1 MLRFCVLRTIS
12 VPVLMIAVALAT
24 SPARAQQTFECEDG
38 GLVTVLPGQ
47 LELMKRTD
55 PCVARHF
62 QQPPAA
68 ENMLGYDPYQ
78 PYQEIEQAPFEEPAP
93 AVSSLAP
100 TDAPLPSRK
109 PEETYI
115 AGFGPLGEGFRS
127 AGGEETGAAQPSAAE
142 IKSDYRNVHIINGG
156 SGPPR
161 FYQHTR

>member
-1 MLRFCVLRTIS
+1 MLRFSVLRTFS
-12 VPVLMIAVALAT
+12 VPALMISMVLAT
-24 SPARAQQTFECEDG
+24 SPAGAQQTFECEDG

-68 ENMLGYDPYQ
+68 ENLSDYEPYQ
-78 PYQEIEQAPFEEPAP
+78 PYQEMEQAPLEQPAP

-100 TDAPLPSRK
+100 TDVPLPSRK

-127 AGGEETGAAQPSAAE
+127 AGVEEDGAAQPAAAE

>member
-1 MLRFCVLRTIS
+1 MLRFSVLRTIS
-12 VPVLMIAVALAT
+12 APALMIAVALAM

-62 QQPPAA
+62 QQPS
-68 ENMLGYDPYQ
+68 GYDPYQ
-78 PYQEIEQAPFEEPAP
+78 PYQEMEQAPVAEPAP

-100 TDAPLPSRK
+100 TDVPLPSRK

-127 AGGEETGAAQPSAAE
+127 AGGEESGAAQPAAAE
-142 IKSDYRNVHIINGG
+142 IESDYRNVHIINGG
-156 SGPPR
+156 SGLPR

>member
-1 MLRFCVLRTIS
+1 MLRFSVLRTIPAS
-12 VPVLMIAVALAT
+12 TLMISIALAA
-24 SPARAQQTFECEDG
+24 SAAHAQETFECEDG

-62 QQPPAA
+62 QGSPAA
-68 ENMLGYDPYQ
+68 EGYSDYQ
-78 PYQEIEQAPFEEPAP
+78 PYQEEVDPSPVWQPAP
-93 AVSSLAP
+93 AASSLAP
-100 TDAPLPSRK
+100 TDVPLPSRK

-115 AGFGPLGEGFRS
+115 AGFGPFGESFRS
-127 AGGEETGAAQPSAAE
+127 AGSGEDGTLRPAAAE

-156 SGPPR
+156 SGSPR